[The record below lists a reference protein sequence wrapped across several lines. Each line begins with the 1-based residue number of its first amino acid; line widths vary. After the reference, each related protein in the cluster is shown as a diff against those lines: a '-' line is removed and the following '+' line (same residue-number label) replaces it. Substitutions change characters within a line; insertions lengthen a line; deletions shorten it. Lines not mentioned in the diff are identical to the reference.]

1 MKEKTD
7 IPMDSSSQLSR
18 YRGRVLQGLDIENLS
33 TGNIITIIAATV
45 GLILIGVIAVV
56 VGKLIRKHI

>member
-1 MKEKTD
+1 
-7 IPMDSSSQLSR
+7 MDSSSQLSR

-33 TGNIITIIAATV
+33 TGTIITIIAATV